1 MQDDHS
7 ANTVRAYKHCWLRF
21 RRWCEEYG
29 CDMLPAK
36 PEDVCC
42 FVTWCLKVKKL
53 RIATVRLTLAA
64 IKNKHYNAEVPAPID
79 DKVHRLLRNARK
91 KVKQKSA
98 AKSALSPELLSRMS
112 QTLAGEHS
120 PLAVRDRA
128 ILLVGF
134 ATSWRRSEL
143 AGLQM
148 ADVSLLEKEFELHLG
163 VSKTDQEGEGRDLII
178 EAGQGAFTCPVEALR
193 AWLKVR
199 GEWHGPLFCRIT
211 PNHNIFRKAVTGDT
225 INTVLKRTLKKIG
238 ENPKPYGAHS
248 LRAGMVTASIE
259 NGASIPSIKH
269 RTGHRNLATLL
280 RYDRLRGASRVN
292 PLRTVL

>member
-7 ANTVRAYKHCWLRF
+7 PNTVRAYKHGWLRF
-21 RRWCEEYG
+21 KRWCDEYG
-29 CDMLPAK
+29 CDELPASA
-36 PEDVCC
+36 EDVCC
-42 FVTWCLKVKKL
+42 FVTWCLREKKL
-53 RIATVRLTLAA
+53 RIATVRLALAA
-64 IKNKHYNAEVPAPID
+64 IKNKHYNAEFPAPIN

-98 AKSALSPELLSRMS
+98 AKAALSPALLSRMS
-112 QTLAGEHS
+112 EFLAGEQT

-143 AGLQM
+143 AGLLTT
-148 ADVSLLEKEFELHLG
+148 DVSLLEKEFDLHLG
-163 VSKTDQEGEGRDLII
+163 VSKTDQEGEGRDVTI
-178 EAGQGAFTCPVEALR
+178 ETGERMFTCPVEALR

-199 GEWHGPLFCRIT
+199 GDWKGPLFCRIS
-211 PNHNIFRKAVTGDT
+211 PSHKICRKAIAGNT
-225 INTVLKRTLKKIG
+225 INTVLKRTLRKIG

-248 LRAGMVTASIE
+248 LRAGMITSSIE

-280 RYDRLRGASRVN
+280 RYDRLRRGSRVN
-292 PLRTVL
+292 PLRSVL